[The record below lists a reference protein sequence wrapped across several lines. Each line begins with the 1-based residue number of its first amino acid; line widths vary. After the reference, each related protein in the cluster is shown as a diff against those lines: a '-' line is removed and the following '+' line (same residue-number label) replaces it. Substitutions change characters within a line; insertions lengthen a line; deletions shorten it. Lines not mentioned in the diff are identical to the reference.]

1 MSIVSQAD
9 EKKHANKRKN
19 EPSSVKGLDAGNL
32 KLKIAI
38 DGPAGAGKSTVA
50 KKVAEALGYLY
61 IDTGA
66 MYRAATWLAL
76 SQHVALEDSEAVV
89 KAVSDAT
96 IRLEPDTTQKGGKP
110 RVFVNGEDV
119 TDAIRTQQISQLV
132 SPLSTIRKLRD
143 LMLKEQRAMAE
154 GGAVVLDG
162 RDIGTVV
169 MPDAEVKIFLTAS
182 PEVRAQR
189 RVKDLEE
196 LGERVD
202 YNVILH
208 EINERDLRD
217 STRTVAPLKRADDA
231 KLIDTDKL
239 TVEQVVEKILK
250 LTKSR
255 AASSRRR
262 S

>member
-1 MSIVSQAD
+1 MSIVWQAD
-9 EKKHANKRKN
+9 EKKRAGRRKS
-19 EPSSVKGLDAGNL
+19 EPSSAKREPSES

-76 SQHVALEDSEAVV
+76 SQHIPLEDSEAVV
-89 KAVSDAT
+89 NAVANAT

-154 GGAVVLDG
+154 CGGVVLDG

-182 PEVRAQR
+182 PEVRAER
-189 RVKDLEE
+189 RVRDLEE

-202 YNVILH
+202 YNVILL

-217 STRTVAPLKRADDA
+217 STRTVAPLKQADDA

-250 LTKSR
+250 LTRSR
-255 AASSRRR
+255 AVI
-262 S
+262 